1 MLATLLLSL
10 IPCAQ
15 LEALGDTL
23 RAATD
28 KTSYEDGAYAA
39 AKELAEMRSA
49 EAMELRLEL
58 FDTKQET
65 YRGVYLR
72 DWFFSGFL
80 KASGTEE
87 ADLMAA
93 AAADRKRSEWQRIL
107 LLRALGRCSATV
119 SAKLMLAPSFGKA
132 SAAVQREWSAALGIL
147 LAEKRLDLSAVK
159 LGKFASA
166 AALVR
171 AEILNGDAPWSGLA
185 FLGPLHPAEIEM
197 LAKAALKAKDPGD
210 RAECLRILAADTTAW
225 SAFAN
230 IAVGVFQQQY
240 STPKAVYIDAS
251 LKNKVVAAVPGLIR
265 ALELEVLKDPNR
277 FRGDLGAAL
286 RQLTG
291 QGFGD
296 DPKIWN
302 QWYSEAGAEWLAQA
316 LAGETKS
323 VASQRVERD
332 TVARFFGLAIDSA
345 NVAFLIDGSGS
356 MSMSKL
362 GDLSCAD
369 AAAKE
374 VEGFI
379 RLLPKGVMFQVVVVE
394 AEPIFAFKKLIPANK
409 ANSSKALSFLHSRP
423 FRSTSALFDALEQV
437 QADPMIDTIVLIS
450 DGGSSAGKHQY
461 NGHILDGAARLFAR
475 SGVRIHTVLVTDST
489 NNENFMRELAA
500 VTGGKMTVP
509 KD

>member
-1 MLATLLLSL
+1 MFAALLLSL

-15 LEALGDTL
+15 LEALGNTL
-23 RAATD
+23 RAAID

-39 AKELAEMRSA
+39 AKELAEMRSG

-58 FDTKQET
+58 FDTKQNT

-72 DWFFSGFL
+72 DWFFSGYL
-80 KASGTEE
+80 KASAAEE

-119 SAKLMLAPSFGKA
+119 SGKRMLAPSFEKA
-132 SAAVQREWSAALGIL
+132 SAAVQREWSATLGIL

-159 LGKFASA
+159 PGKLDSA
-166 AALVR
+166 EAVVR
-171 AEILNGDAPWSGLA
+171 AKIGRADAPWSGLA
-185 FLGPLHPAEIEM
+185 FLGPLQAAEIEM
-197 LAKAALKAKDPGD
+197 LAKAVNKAKDPGD
-210 RAECLRILAADTTAW
+210 RAECLRILATDSHAW
-225 SAFAN
+225 SAFTNA
-230 IAVGVFQQQY
+230 AVGVFQQPNAA
-240 STPKAVYIDAS
+240 PKAVYIDAAV
-251 LKNKVVAAVPGLIR
+251 KNKVVSAVPGLIK
-265 ALELEVLKDPNR
+265 ALELEVVQEPNR
-277 FRGDLGAAL
+277 FCGDLGAAL

-302 QWYSEAGAEWLAQA
+302 QWYAEAGAEWLEKA
-316 LAGETKS
+316 LAGETKN
-323 VASQRVERD
+323 VTSQRVERD

-345 NVAFLIDGSGS
+345 NVAFLVDGSGS

-362 GDLSCAD
+362 GELSCAD

-374 VEGFI
+374 LEGFI
-379 RLLPKGVMFQVVVVE
+379 NLLPKGVMFQVVVVE
-394 AEPIFAFKKLIPANK
+394 AEPIFAFKQLMPANK
-409 ANSSKALSFLHSRP
+409 TNSAKALSFLHSRP
-423 FRSTSALFDALEQV
+423 YKSTSALFDALEQA
-437 QADPMIDTIVLIS
+437 QADPMIDTIVVIS

-461 NGHILDGAARLFAR
+461 GGHILDGAARLFAR

-489 NNENFMRELAA
+489 NNEKFMRELAA
-500 VTGGKMTVP
+500 ITGGKMTIP